1 MSPSPIA
8 VPPATLSWRSAS
20 SIRARSVVGST
31 TCSAR
36 EPNLISPSRKS
47 SGTWRVSVR
56 AASRAAVRR
65 SGRTSLASIEPDV
78 SVTMITVASSRLA
91 ATVRSGRAIATSSA
105 AKREQR
111 QQRRQVAQRARRRD
125 RGEDVDVRV
134 ADREPA
140 PAPLRGDVGG
150 DGQGQQPEADQH
162 QWLAEAHACG

>member
-1 MSPSPIA
+1 MLAPSESSTIAVGSLRVPPSPSGIGVCAASSPSLSPSPIA
-8 VPPATLSWRSAS
+8 VPPATASWRRAS
-20 SIRARSVVGST
+20 SICVRSVVGAT

-105 AKREQR
+105 ASASSASSAGRWR
-111 QQRRQVAQRARRRD
+111 SLLAVATEARMSTF
-125 RGEDVDVRV
+125 V
-134 ADREPA
+134 
-140 PAPLRGDVGG
+140 
-150 DGQGQQPEADQH
+150 
-162 QWLAEAHACG
+162 